1 MSYVVDFGQI
11 QDEPTIVVVGVGG
24 TGSLVADGLCRLLKG
39 SDIKIILNDYDI
51 VEEHNL
57 FRQNFYAGDVGKFK
71 AQVLAERLARQYG
84 REIGYIVF
92 PFEKDIFDI
101 NNGGGFT
108 SKSMNMLIIGC
119 TDKTESRRNIA
130 ESITGMNCWLDSG
143 NGFNSGQVLIGNA
156 NKKEHLRE
164 CFNEGAHTVSR
175 LPSPSMQVPALLI
188 PPTKPEPARD
198 CAEAVVDNEQSPT
211 INQAM
216 ATIVLDMTWKFL
228 SNKLTYMGVYVDL
241 EAGSLKYIPNEPKTL
256 SRLFSIKEESLMA
269 NACGL
274 GNRYHV

>member
-1 MSYVVDFGQI
+1 
-11 QDEPTIVVVGVGG
+11 
-24 TGSLVADGLCRLLKG
+24 VADGLCRLLKG

-51 VEEHNL
+51 VEEPNL
-57 FRQNFYAGDVGKFK
+57 FRQNFYASDLGKFK

-92 PFEKDIFDI
+92 PFEKDIFDTDY
-101 NNGGGFT
+101 GGDFR
-108 SKSMNMLIIGC
+108 SRSIHMLIIGC

-211 INQAM
+211 INIAM
-216 ATIVLDMTWKFL
+216 ATLVLDFVWKFL
-228 SNKLTYMGVYVDL
+228 SNKLTTMGAYIDL
-241 EAGSLKYIPNEPKTL
+241 DAGSLKYVPADPKIMA
-256 SRLFSIKEESLMA
+256 RMFSIKEESLMA
-269 NACGL
+269 NQCSIGM
-274 GNRYHV
+274 RYHV